1 MRIVD
6 AAGPHVNRHGCRPPG
21 TREIIGASLG
31 LRTGAIIDRNAGF
44 AAGTAALAAGDP
56 RAARAH
62 FEAIVA
68 AGQGD
73 APVLVGIALAAQ
85 REGDLQAADAAV
97 TRALEL
103 DPRNLQALLMRG
115 DRYAATGDN
124 RAAAAF
130 YGAAIGIGAQTRNL
144 APPIVAAL
152 QRAAE
157 ARDRI
162 NAGVVRAL
170 DERLAGAGY
179 VPGRSSARFTQSL
192 DLLLGRRRI
201 YRQQPHVYY
210 FPELPQV
217 QFYPR
222 ERFPWLADLEAA
234 TDDICAELSAVM
246 GGREG
251 FEPYLRSTP
260 GVPATGDTRLM
271 DSLDWSAYFFY
282 RNGELVA
289 ENAARCPRT
298 MAAIERLPLPRV
310 RGRDPMA
317 LFSVLRPGTHIPPH
331 TGFLNTR
338 LICHLPLVVPPG
350 CRFRVGNE
358 EREWRK
364 GAAWVFDDSI
374 EHEAWNRGTETRVI
388 LLVDVWRP
396 ELSDEE
402 RGLVTSLLESMDA
415 IGATPKAE
423 WSA

>member
-1 MRIVD
+1 MPP
-6 AAGPHVNRHGCRPPG
+6 AGHPRDHRR
-21 TREIIGASLG
+21 S
-31 LRTGAIIDRNAGF
+31 LRTPDGTHIDRNATF
-44 AAGTAALAAGDP
+44 SAGTAALAAGDP

-62 FEAIVA
+62 FESIVA
-68 AGQGD
+68 AGLGD
-73 APVLVGIALAAQ
+73 APVFVGIALAAQ
-85 REGDLQAADAAV
+85 RQGDVQAVDAAV
-97 TRALEL
+97 ARALEL

-115 DRYAATGDN
+115 DRYVATGDN

-130 YGAAIGIGAQTRNL
+130 YGVAIGIGAQSRNL
-144 APPIVAAL
+144 APALATAL

-179 VPGRSSARFTQSL
+179 TPGRSSPRFAQSL

-201 YRQQPHVYY
+201 YYQQPRAYY

-222 ERFPWLADLEAA
+222 ERFPWLAELEAA

-246 GGREG
+246 GRRDG

-260 GVPATGDTRLM
+260 GTPATGDTRLV
-271 DSLDWSAYFFY
+271 DNLDWSAFFFY
-282 RNGELVA
+282 RNGEIVA

-310 RGRDPMA
+310 SGRDPMA

-331 TGFLNTR
+331 NGFLNTR

-358 EREWRK
+358 EREWKK
-364 GAAWVFDDSI
+364 GEAWVFDDSI
-374 EHEAWNRGTETRVI
+374 EHEAWNRGKETRVI
-388 LLVDVWRP
+388 LLVDIWRP
-396 ELSDEE
+396 ELSAEE
-402 RGLVTSLLESMDA
+402 CGLVATLLESMDA
-415 IGATPKAE
+415 IGGMSKAE